1 MKLLFNLDVVEG
13 NRIKARPSDYLKSL
27 PAEQQLSEVRE
38 FLQWAETEARENP
51 DLTGRAEA
59 EIGIATAREF
69 LEKHGQ
75 QPSSIFTGSGNINAD
90 D

>member
-1 MKLLFNLDVVEG
+1 MKLLFNLEVVEG

-27 PAEQQLSEVRE
+27 PAGQQIAEVRE
-38 FLQWAETEARENP
+38 FLHWAETEARENP

-75 QPSSIFTGSGNINAD
+75 QPASIITGGGNINPD

>member
-1 MKLLFNLDVVEG
+1 MKLLFNLEVLEG

-27 PAEQQLSEVRE
+27 PAQQQLSEVRE
-38 FLQWAETEARENP
+38 FLKWAETEARENP
-51 DLTGRAEA
+51 DLTARAEA

-69 LEKHGQ
+69 LEKHDQ
-75 QPSSIFTGSGNINAD
+75 QPSPIITDSTRIKRD

>member
-1 MKLLFNLDVVEG
+1 VKLLFNLEIVEG

-27 PAEQQLSEVRE
+27 PAEQQLGEVRE
-38 FLQWAETEARENP
+38 FLHWAETEARENP
-51 DLTGRAEA
+51 DLTARAEA

-69 LEKHGQ
+69 LDKHGQ
-75 QPSSIFTGSGNINAD
+75 QPSPIITGSTRVKRD